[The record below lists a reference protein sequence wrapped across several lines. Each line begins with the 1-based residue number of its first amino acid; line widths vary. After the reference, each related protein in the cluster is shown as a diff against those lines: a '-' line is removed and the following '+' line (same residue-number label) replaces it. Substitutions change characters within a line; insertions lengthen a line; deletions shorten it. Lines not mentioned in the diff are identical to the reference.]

1 MSYLVSGFWPL
12 SCLKHLTIYLM
23 ERALIE
29 LIEGLNAYEVG
40 RLEKWLS
47 GSGYLL
53 FLQKAWV

>member
-12 SCLKHLTIYLM
+12 SCLKHLTM
-23 ERALIE
+23 ERALIPVIE
-29 LIEGLNAYEVG
+29 FIEGLNAYEVG

-47 GSGYLL
+47 GSECLL

>member
-23 ERALIE
+23 EWALIPVIE

-47 GSGYLL
+47 GSGCLL
-53 FLQKAWV
+53 FL

>member
-23 ERALIE
+23 EWALIPVIE
-29 LIEGLNAYEVG
+29 LIEGLNAYDVG

-47 GSGYLL
+47 GSGCLL
-53 FLQKAWV
+53 FL